1 MCKDIEKLREDIKK
15 SAAKLLSQ
23 SSVANVPSGLSAAII
38 EGIECYT
45 WNGYYITARIYKAAA
60 GGFLGEII
68 LGESVKLV
76 KANTATELRNVAFW
90 VDKCLARFVK
100 DRVIAIFD
108 SEDTPF

>member
-15 SAAKLLSQ
+15 SAEKLLS
-23 SSVANVPSGLSAAII
+23 SSVGAVPSGLSAAII
-38 EGIECYT
+38 EGVECYT
-45 WNGYYITARIYKAAA
+45 WSGYYITARIYKATE

-68 LGESVKLV
+68 LGDSVKLV
-76 KANTATELRNVAFW
+76 KANTAAELRNVAFW

-108 SEDTPF
+108 NEDTPF